1 MQAKIYLDVQFLTEW
16 VLNLCVVLLT
26 ARIVGTGVRFARAAL
41 AAAAGALA
49 HVALLAAGVLSGWH
63 FCGGAMPVLG
73 WLLIPVMT
81 GIAFPGKRGRHRS
94 LADRLQLWITFAAAA
109 FLLSGLLQALHPFWQ
124 RMFFR
129 FWLAVFAA
137 YAVLQAGCKLFAAAK
152 HRQMDL
158 CPVRLYIGD
167 TQWRVMALR
176 DPGNRLQDPWLHRPV
191 SILEEGALPF
201 SVEELL
207 GKSLAETLKVHMI
220 PYSSVGCPSGVL
232 TGLVFTRMVIEGTD
246 GEQVIQAPVIGISRG
261 TVSTEKAY
269 QMILHEKF
277 RQ

>member
-152 HRQMDL
+152 PPADGSL
-158 CPVRLYIGD
+158 
-167 TQWRVMALR
+167 
-176 DPGNRLQDPWLHRPV
+176 PGA
-191 SILEEGALPF
+191 G
-201 SVEELL
+201 
-207 GKSLAETLKVHMI
+207 
-220 PYSSVGCPSGVL
+220 
-232 TGLVFTRMVIEGTD
+232 
-246 GEQVIQAPVIGISRG
+246 
-261 TVSTEKAY
+261 ST
-269 QMILHEKF
+269 
-277 RQ
+277 

>member
-1 MQAKIYLDVQFLTEW
+1 M
-16 VLNLCVVLLT
+16 
-26 ARIVGTGVRFARAAL
+26 
-41 AAAAGALA
+41 
-49 HVALLAAGVLSGWH
+49 
-63 FCGGAMPVLG
+63 
-73 WLLIPVMT
+73 
-81 GIAFPGKRGRHRS
+81 
-94 LADRLQLWITFAAAA
+94 
-109 FLLSGLLQALHPFWQ
+109 
-124 RMFFR
+124 
-129 FWLAVFAA
+129 
-137 YAVLQAGCKLFAAAK
+137 
-152 HRQMDL
+152 
-158 CPVRLYIGD
+158 RLYIGD
-167 TQWRVMALR
+167 NQWRVMALR
-176 DPGNRLQDPWLHRPV
+176 DTGNRLQDPWLHRPV

-207 GKSLAETLKVHMI
+207 GKSLAETLKFHMI

>member
-176 DPGNRLQDPWLHRPV
+176 DTGNRLQDPWLHRPV

-207 GKSLAETLKVHMI
+207 GKSLAETL
-220 PYSSVGCPSGVL
+220 
-232 TGLVFTRMVIEGTD
+232 
-246 GEQVIQAPVIGISRG
+246 
-261 TVSTEKAY
+261 
-269 QMILHEKF
+269 
-277 RQ
+277 